1 MIAPN
6 YPRVDFELTADPGA
20 AIGLI
25 PPGGAEALDLPKMPP
40 ELPRWNSRQVQRS
53 STRTKQFGLVETVSR
68 MGLCVAVVP
77 VLAVGL
83 IRLLFEWQRRR
94 TLIAVVRQAPRERLS
109 SRATESTEER

>member
-53 STRTKQFGLVETVSR
+53 STRTKQFGLSRDVYVSVDELR
-68 MGLCVAVVP
+68 HRG
-77 VLAVGL
+77 
-83 IRLLFEWQRRR
+83 
-94 TLIAVVRQAPRERLS
+94 S
-109 SRATESTEER
+109 SGCRP